1 MFNGFYFFQDVLA
14 VKETPEPPTPFSPHR
29 TRPRRATSWLSSRR
43 PNRWST
49 PSLLNLPDAAVS
61 AAATGD
67 TAAEVVA
74 VDVAA
79 VTDTAAVVEAEGDGR
94 FFHKIL
100 NLLLL

>member
-1 MFNGFYFFQDVLA
+1 M
-14 VKETPEPPTPFSPHR
+14 
-29 TRPRRATSWLSSRR
+29 
-43 PNRWST
+43 
-49 PSLLNLPDAAVS
+49 LNLPDAAVS

-79 VTDTAAVVEAEGDGR
+79 VTDTAVVVEAEGDGR

>member
-1 MFNGFYFFQDVLA
+1 M
-14 VKETPEPPTPFSPHR
+14 
-29 TRPRRATSWLSSRR
+29 
-43 PNRWST
+43 
-49 PSLLNLPDAAVS
+49 LNLPDAAAS

-94 FFHKIL
+94 FFSLHKFPSTVYPRAFAL
-100 NLLLL
+100 F